1 MARPKKVDQAAN
13 GETVSGYFRRIFAEN
28 PNLLKIRSNEEIL
41 NRWLTDHP
49 GHKEVPTNVRQN
61 LSNVKSVL
69 RSKRRRRGR
78 PPQNGREGTQE
89 AVATAKP
96 GRAASRGLEQLE
108 ESIDECLWQARGLD
122 AEGLGEVVQLLR
134 RARNAVVW
142 KLG

>member
-1 MARPKKVDQAAN
+1 MARPRKTETSN

-28 PNLLKIRSNEEIL
+28 PKLLKNRSNEEIL

-69 RSKRRRRGR
+69 RSRRRRRGR
-78 PPQNGREGTQE
+78 EPQHGPEGGQK
-89 AVATAKP
+89 AVATPKSA
-96 GRAASRGLEQLE
+96 RAVTRDLEHLE
-108 ESIDECLWQARGLD
+108 EYIDDCLWQAKNLN
-122 AEGLGEVVQLLR
+122 AEGLEEVVQLLR

-142 KLG
+142 KLGQ